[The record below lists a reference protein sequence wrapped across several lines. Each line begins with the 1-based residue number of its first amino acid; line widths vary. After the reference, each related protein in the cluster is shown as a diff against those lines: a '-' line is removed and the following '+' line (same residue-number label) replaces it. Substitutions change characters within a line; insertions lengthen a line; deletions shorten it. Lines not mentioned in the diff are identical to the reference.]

1 MDVKDC
7 QLLITLYEEKNIT
20 KAAEKLYI
28 SQPAITYRLQQIE
41 EDYAVRIVHRYKK
54 GVIFT
59 NEGEYLVR
67 FAQHLLDEI
76 QKAKDMVQNMKHEVR
91 GTLRIASTTNFS
103 QYKLAYLMEGFLAKY
118 PKVHLQLKSNKS
130 YKILQMLNN
139 DQIQLAI
146 LRGDYHWLEKK
157 KLIHQERI
165 GIVSKTPID
174 LERLPEFPRIHYI
187 TDKLLEHQINNWW
200 QDHFTVAPNNIM
212 EVNKAEACR
221 DLAIRGL
228 GYAIIPEICLEN
240 IREPF
245 YFYPLYDKQGVPL
258 IRNTWLFYR
267 EKATELSTVKAF
279 LDYIE
284 EKIEN
289 SQLLNTN
296 LLEIK

>member
-20 KAAEKLYI
+20 KAAERLYI

-41 EDYAVRIVHRYKK
+41 EDYGVRIVHRYKK

-67 FAQHLLDEI
+67 FAQRLLDEI
-76 QKAKDMVQNMKHEVR
+76 QKAKDTVQNMEHEVA

-139 DQIQLAI
+139 DHIQLAI

-157 KLIHQERI
+157 RLIHQERI
-165 GIVSKTPID
+165 GIVSKTPIE
-174 LERLPEFPRIHYI
+174 LERLPELPRINYI

-240 IREPF
+240 KTEPF
-245 YFYPLYDKQGVPL
+245 YFYPLIDKQGVPL
-258 IRNTWLFYR
+258 VRNTWLFYR

-279 LDYIE
+279 LVYIE
-284 EKIEN
+284 DIIKN
-289 SQLLNTN
+289 SQLLNTD
-296 LLEIK
+296 LLEIN